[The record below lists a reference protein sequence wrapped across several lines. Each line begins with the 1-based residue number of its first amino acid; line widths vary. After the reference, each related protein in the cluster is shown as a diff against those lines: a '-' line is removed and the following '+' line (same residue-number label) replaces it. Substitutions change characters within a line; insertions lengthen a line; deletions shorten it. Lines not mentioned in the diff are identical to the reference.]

1 MSNDQILLSKYR
13 LLEFPNET
21 DSSWPVARN
30 EPDEH
35 FVPLVRLMRKMHR
48 EREAIVDG
56 SSEALAESACRSR

>member
-21 DSSWPVARN
+21 DESWPGARN

-35 FVPLVRLMRKMHR
+35 LVPLVRLMRKMHR
-48 EREAIVDG
+48 EREAVADEPARAPTETAG
-56 SSEALAESACRSR
+56 RSR